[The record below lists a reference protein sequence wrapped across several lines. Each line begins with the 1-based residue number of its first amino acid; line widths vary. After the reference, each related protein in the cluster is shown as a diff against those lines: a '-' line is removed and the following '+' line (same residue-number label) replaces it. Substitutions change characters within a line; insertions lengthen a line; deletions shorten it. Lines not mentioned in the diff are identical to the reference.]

1 MSLVFTQSNMPYNS
15 TIPIYRDYEHN
26 ENNCLY
32 SSEKN
37 FVFYSDAKPTHL
49 FELIRNS
56 LLGTNL
62 CMI

>member
-1 MSLVFTQSNMPYNS
+1 MPYNT

-26 ENNCLY
+26 QNNCQY

-37 FVFYSDAKPTHL
+37 IIFYSDAKPTHL

-62 CMI
+62 CII